1 MFQLSDEELVS
12 RYVSSSGDSEGE
24 ACVNE
29 LFQRHYRRVSL
40 WCLRILGDRD
50 RAADAAQEAF
60 ASAYQHLASFRG
72 NSKFTTWLYT
82 IARNQ
87 CLNEIRARGQREEE
101 ISEPLLAVVAD
112 SGPDPGA
119 QFENR
124 DSVSRL
130 RRMIDEE
137 LDETERRVISLHYL
151 EELPLEAVTRLL
163 GLANPSGAKAFI
175 VSARRKLQ
183 EAARRISAVNR
194 RKNG

>member
-1 MFQLSDEELVS
+1 M
-12 RYVSSSGDSEGE
+12 
-24 ACVNE
+24 
-29 LFQRHYRRVSL
+29 
-40 WCLRILGDRD
+40 LGDRD
-50 RAADAAQEAF
+50 RAADAAQETF
-60 ASAYQHLASFRG
+60 TSAYRHLVSFRG

-87 CLNEIRARGQREEE
+87 CLNEIRARGHREEE
-101 ISEPLLAVVAD
+101 ISEPMLAVVAD
-112 SGPDPGA
+112 SGPGPGA
-119 QFENR
+119 QLEDR
-124 DSVSRL
+124 DAMSLL

-137 LDETERRVISLHYL
+137 LNETERRVISLHYL

-183 EAARRISAVNR
+183 ESARRMSAATS